1 MIYFILPF
9 SSESLESNFPLFKHF
24 FLVLIQIVLLL
35 FTLGTS
41 LLIWDTSEV
50 GHVLVSKYSQMLGVK
65 QPTDV

>member
-9 SSESLESNFPLFKHF
+9 SSEYLESNFPLFKHF
-24 FLVLIQIVLLL
+24 FLVLIQIVLFL

-50 GHVLVSKYSQMLGVK
+50 GHVLVSKYSQMRGVK